1 MRKILLL
8 ALCFILMLGGGC
20 SKKADVSG
28 DQQSVL
34 SYAAPIVD
42 NLLAGFNE
50 GNYAKFSKDFDDR
63 MRSALPEAAFAQM
76 RQSIVSK
83 IGLYKSRTVSKVQKQ
98 GPATLVI
105 YNAEFEKESGVE
117 VKVVFTKDGEKNL
130 VSGFFLNS
138 PKLRG

>member
-20 SKKADVSG
+20 SKKADVSV

-34 SYAAPIVD
+34 SYADPIVD

-50 GNYAKFSKDFDDR
+50 GNYAKFSKHFDNR

-76 RQSIVSK
+76 RQSIISK
-83 IGLYKSRTVSKVQKQ
+83 IGRYKSRTVSKVQKQ
-98 GPATLVI
+98 GPGTLVI

-117 VKVVFTKDGEKNL
+117 VKVVFTKNREKNL
-130 VSGFFLNS
+130 VSGLFFDS
-138 PKLRG
+138 PKLRE

>member
-1 MRKILLL
+1 MKKIFLFAVCVLLV
-8 ALCFILMLGGGC
+8 LCSSC
-20 SKKADVSG
+20 SKKSDVSI

-34 SYAAPIVD
+34 SYADPIVD

-50 GNYAKFSKDFDDR
+50 ENHAKFSRDFDER
-63 MRSALPEAAFAQM
+63 MRSALPEVVFTQTQ
-76 RQSIVSK
+76 QSIVSK

-98 GPATLVI
+98 GSGTLVI

-130 VSGFFLNS
+130 VSGLFFNS
-138 PKLRG
+138 PKLRE